1 MTLLRRFPLPPS
13 RSVALARSLDLF
25 LVLRLGRFRRVST
38 PQQLRTKSLC
48 LGAGALHSHAL
59 LAGHAGLQAGHSAGH
74 MHGHSHTQLQ
84 TCNSRAPPHS
94 RHLSRHKGKNKG
106 LCVQQHNRVNFTTC
120 TLAVRQLTARR
131 CHHQVFL

>member
-74 MHGHSHTQLQ
+74 RPAIVQVTCMATRTHSCKLAIRVPHPTHD
-84 TCNSRAPPHS
+84 TFPATKAKIKVCACNNTIVS
-94 RHLSRHKGKNKG
+94 
-106 LCVQQHNRVNFTTC
+106 
-120 TLAVRQLTARR
+120 TLLLAR
-131 CHHQVFL
+131 